1 MTNNENRV
9 RAVVLDWAGTMI
21 DYGSLAPAKVF
32 QRVFFDAGVEI
43 SVADAREPMGMAK
56 REHIQAILYK
66 PSVSERWTSINGQEP
81 TEADVD
87 RLYENFLPLQTEV
100 ISQHCD
106 LIPGALDTY
115 NWCKTNHIKVAST
128 TGYTRS
134 IMDVVTG
141 IAKQAGYDPE
151 VVLCADDAEKGR
163 PAPWLIFECA
173 KRLDVYPM
181 NTIVK
186 VDDTIVGVEA
196 GLNAGVWRVG
206 VSKSGNMLG
215 LSQAEVQQ
223 LPSDELDA
231 RVCKAEEK
239 LRAAGAQ
246 YVIQSV
252 AELPD
257 VIQQIDQQLA
267 SHRNNASQ

>member
-1 MTNNENRV
+1 MTNNKDRIQ
-9 RAVVLDWAGTMI
+9 AVVLDWAGTMI

-32 QRVFFDAGVEI
+32 QRVFKDAGVEI

-66 PSVSERWTSINGQEP
+66 PSISQCWASANNDQP

-87 RLYENFLPLQTEV
+87 RLYANFLPLQTEV

-106 LIPGALDTY
+106 LIPGALETY
-115 NWCKTNHIKVAST
+115 YWCKSNQIKVAST

-134 IMDVVTG
+134 IMDVVTD
-141 IAKQAGYDPE
+141 IAGQAGYDPE
-151 VVLCADDAEKGR
+151 VVLCADDAVNGR

-181 NTIVK
+181 TSIVK
-186 VDDTIVGVEA
+186 VDDTIVGIEA
-196 GLNAGVWRVG
+196 GVNAGTWRVG

-215 LSQAEVQQ
+215 LSQADIQQ
-223 LPSDELDA
+223 LAANELEQRIA
-231 RVCKAEEK
+231 EAEEK

-246 YVIQSV
+246 FVIQSV
-252 AELPD
+252 AELPGI
-257 VIQQIDQQLA
+257 IQQINQQLVD
-267 SHRNNASQ
+267 